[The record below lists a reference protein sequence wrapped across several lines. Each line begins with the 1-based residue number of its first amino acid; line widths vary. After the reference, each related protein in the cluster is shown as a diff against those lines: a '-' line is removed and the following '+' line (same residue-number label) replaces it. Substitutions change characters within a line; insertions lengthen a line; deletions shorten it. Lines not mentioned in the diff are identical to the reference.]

1 VWAVARG
8 ARLALI
14 MTTVPSVDIR
24 VKENFSSA
32 MIE

>member
-1 VWAVARG
+1 VGGG
-8 ARLALI
+8 AWWWISTDNDDGA
-14 MTTVPSVDIR
+14 SVDIR